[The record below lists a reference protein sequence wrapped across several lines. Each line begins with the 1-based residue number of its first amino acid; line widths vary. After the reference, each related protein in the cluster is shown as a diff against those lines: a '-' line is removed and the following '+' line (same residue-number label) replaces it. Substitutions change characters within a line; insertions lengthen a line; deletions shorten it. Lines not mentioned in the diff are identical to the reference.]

1 MQGNRM
7 VCAQFCETLLPA
19 SFSNDA
25 LTLSDLLDVAL
36 QNNPTTKQTWASA
49 RAAAAQYGQ
58 NLSDY
63 FPDISFNGTYLR
75 ERVASAPAFG
85 SPPLTYYSTQATP
98 DIDVTY
104 TIFDFGQRSASARAA
119 REALYYADWTHNQQ
133 IQTVLQTVMDDYYNY
148 LYQMEVLKAD
158 QENLENVQAAL
169 DAANQQFAMGVAAL
183 GDVAQARTQ
192 YLQNKIALTTQ
203 QQTVINSYAQLATD
217 LGVPATVDFRLM
229 PLPEQPSI
237 EPILECVDEL
247 IADAQKQRPVLL
259 ASIANLRA
267 KEASLDLAV
276 RDLLPTVT
284 ATGVLG
290 KYRYND
296 GYEEPKRHFS
306 IELALTFPIFN
317 GFYNWNNIRNARA
330 NVELARGQM
339 IQTELTMIQGI
350 ATSRSSI
357 LTAAQNLKDSSD
369 YLEAAILEFKIELAS
384 YRAGTA
390 TILDV
395 LSAQS
400 SLANARVQKANAQQ
414 NWFISLAALAYAT
427 GSLCQ
432 APK

>member
-19 SFSNDA
+19 SFANDA

-63 FPDISFNGTYLR
+63 FPDITFNGTYLR
-75 ERVASAPAFG
+75 ERVTSVPAFG
-85 SPPLTYYSTQATP
+85 IPPLNYYSTQATP

-104 TIFDFGQRSASARAA
+104 TVFDFGQRSASARAA

-133 IQTVLQTVMDDYYNY
+133 IQTVLQTVMDDYYSY
-148 LYQMEVLKAD
+148 LYQMEVLKGD
-158 QENLENVQAAL
+158 QENLENAQAAL

-192 YLQNKIALTTQ
+192 YLQNKIALTSQ
-203 QQTVINSYAQLATD
+203 QQIVINTYAQLATD
-217 LGVPATVDFRLM
+217 LGLPATLDFRLM

-237 EPILECVDEL
+237 EPVLACVDTL
-247 IADAQKQRPVLL
+247 IADAQKQRPQLL
-259 ASIANLRA
+259 ASMANLRS

-290 KYRYND
+290 KYRYNE
-296 GYEEPKRHFS
+296 GYTEAKRHFS
-306 IELALTFPIFN
+306 IELAVTFPIFD
-317 GFYNWNNIRNARA
+317 GFYYWNGIRNARA
-330 NVELARGQM
+330 NVEYARGQM
-339 IQTELTMIQGI
+339 IQTELAMIQGI
-350 ATSRSSI
+350 STSRSSI